1 MRNIIKL
8 ITVLLIV
15 FVLSIFYIS
24 LNRNTNY
31 DTEYLVGNKLAEIKL
46 KDFDKDT
53 FYTENDFKNS
63 KYTLI
68 NFWASWCGPCRV
80 EHPVLMKLS
89 KEKNLRIFGVNFK
102 DSKNNA
108 IKFLDNL
115 GNPYYQIAGDQD
127 GKQSIRFGIY
137 GIPESILVNS
147 ELIILKKYIGP
158 LDDKKL
164 AELKMI
170 IKNEN

>member
-102 DSKNNA
+102 DNKNNA
-108 IKFLDNL
+108 TKFLDNL

-158 LDDKKL
+158 LNLDDLNEIKKL
-164 AELKMI
+164 MKSL
-170 IKNEN
+170 

>member
-8 ITVLLIV
+8 ITVLSII
-15 FVLSIFYIS
+15 FVLGIFYIS

-53 FYTENDFKNS
+53 FYTENDLKNS

-108 IKFLDNL
+108 TKFLDNL

-158 LDDKKL
+158 LNLDDLNEIQKL
-164 AELKMI
+164 
-170 IKNEN
+170 IKSL

>member
-1 MRNIIKL
+1 MQNIIKL
-8 ITVLLIV
+8 ITVLSII
-15 FVLSIFYIS
+15 FVLGIFYIS

-68 NFWASWCGPCRV
+68 NFWASWCGPCQV
-80 EHPVLMKLS
+80 EHPILMKLS

-108 IKFLDNL
+108 TKFLDNL

-127 GKQSIRFGIY
+127 GKQSIRLGIY

-158 LDDKKL
+158 LNLDDLNEIKKL
-164 AELKMI
+164 MKSL
-170 IKNEN
+170 

>member
-1 MRNIIKL
+1 MQNIIKL
-8 ITVLLIV
+8 ITVLSII

-31 DTEYLVGNKLAEIKL
+31 DTEYLVGNKLAEINL

-68 NFWASWCGPCRV
+68 NFWASWCGPCQV
-80 EHPVLMKLS
+80 EHPILMKLS

-108 IKFLDNL
+108 TKFH
-115 GNPYYQIAGDQD
+115 GQVRISMVRGCRR
-127 GKQSIRFGIY
+127 GS
-137 GIPESILVNS
+137 
-147 ELIILKKYIGP
+147 
-158 LDDKKL
+158 
-164 AELKMI
+164 
-170 IKNEN
+170 

>member
-1 MRNIIKL
+1 MQNIIKL
-8 ITVLLIV
+8 ITVLSII

-31 DTEYLVGNKLAEIKL
+31 DTEYLVGNKLAEINL

-53 FYTENDFKNS
+53 FYTENDFKNN

-68 NFWASWCGPCRV
+68 NFWASWCGPCQV
-80 EHPVLMKLS
+80 EHPILMKLS

-108 IKFLDNL
+108 TKFLDNL

-158 LDDKKL
+158 LNLDDLNEIKKL
-164 AELKMI
+164 MKSL
-170 IKNEN
+170 

>member
-8 ITVLLIV
+8 ITVLLII

-53 FYTENDFKNS
+53 FYTENDFINS

-102 DSKNNA
+102 DNKNNA
-108 IKFLDNL
+108 TKFLDNL

-127 GKQSIRFGIY
+127 GKQSIRLGIY

-158 LDDKKL
+158 LNLDDLNEIKKL
-164 AELKMI
+164 
-170 IKNEN
+170 IKSL

>member
-8 ITVLLIV
+8 ITVLSII

-108 IKFLDNL
+108 TKFLDNL

-158 LDDKKL
+158 LNLDDLNEIKKL
-164 AELKMI
+164 MKSL
-170 IKNEN
+170 

>member
-8 ITVLLIV
+8 ITVLLII

-102 DSKNNA
+102 DNKNNA
-108 IKFLDNL
+108 TKFLDNL

-158 LDDKKL
+158 LNLDDLNEIQKL
-164 AELKMI
+164 
-170 IKNEN
+170 IKSL

>member
-8 ITVLLIV
+8 ITVLLII

-31 DTEYLVGNKLAEIKL
+31 DTEYLVGNKLAEINL

-68 NFWASWCGPCRV
+68 NFWASWCGPCQV
-80 EHPVLMKLS
+80 EHPILMKLS

-108 IKFLDNL
+108 TKFLDNL
-115 GNPYYQIAGDQD
+115 GNPYYQITGDQD
-127 GKQSIRFGIY
+127 GKQSIRLGIY

-158 LDDKKL
+158 LNLDDLNEIKKL
-164 AELKMI
+164 MKSL
-170 IKNEN
+170 

>member
-8 ITVLLIV
+8 IIVLLII

-53 FYTENDFKNS
+53 FYSENDFKNS

-108 IKFLDNL
+108 TKFLDNL

-158 LDDKKL
+158 LNLDDLNEIKKL
-164 AELKMI
+164 MNSL
-170 IKNEN
+170 

>member
-1 MRNIIKL
+1 MQNIIKL
-8 ITVLLIV
+8 ITVLSII

-53 FYTENDFKNS
+53 FYTENDFINS

-108 IKFLDNL
+108 TKFLDNL
-115 GNPYYQIAGDQD
+115 GNPYYQITGDQD
-127 GKQSIRFGIY
+127 GKQSIRLGIY

-158 LDDKKL
+158 LNLDDLNEIKKL
-164 AELKMI
+164 MKSL
-170 IKNEN
+170 

>member
-8 ITVLLIV
+8 ITVLLII

-31 DTEYLVGNKLAEIKL
+31 DTEYLVGNKLAEINL

-68 NFWASWCGPCRV
+68 NFWASWCGQCQV
-80 EHPVLMKLS
+80 EHPILMKLS

-108 IKFLDNL
+108 TKFLDNL

-158 LDDKKL
+158 LNLDDLNEIKKL
-164 AELKMI
+164 MKSL
-170 IKNEN
+170 

>member
-8 ITVLLIV
+8 ITVLLII

-102 DSKNNA
+102 DNKNNA
-108 IKFLDNL
+108 TKFLDNL

-158 LDDKKL
+158 LNLDDLNEIKKL
-164 AELKMI
+164 MKSL
-170 IKNEN
+170 

>member
-8 ITVLLIV
+8 ITVLLII

-46 KDFDKDT
+46 KDFDKDI

-102 DSKNNA
+102 DNKNNA
-108 IKFLDNL
+108 TKFLDNL

-158 LDDKKL
+158 LNLDDLNEIKKL
-164 AELKMI
+164 MKSL
-170 IKNEN
+170 

>member
-8 ITVLLIV
+8 ITVLLII

-53 FYTENDFKNS
+53 FYSENDFKNS

-108 IKFLDNL
+108 TKFLDNL

-158 LDDKKL
+158 LNLDDLNEIKKL
-164 AELKMI
+164 MNSL
-170 IKNEN
+170 

>member
-8 ITVLLIV
+8 ITVLLII

-53 FYTENDFKNS
+53 FYTENDFINS

-102 DSKNNA
+102 DNKNNA
-108 IKFLDNL
+108 TKFLDNL

-158 LDDKKL
+158 LNLDDL
-164 AELKMI
+164 NE
-170 IKNEN
+170 IKILMKSL

>member
-108 IKFLDNL
+108 TKFLDNL
-115 GNPYYQIAGDQD
+115 GNPYYQITGDQD
-127 GKQSIRFGIY
+127 GKQSIRLGIY

-158 LDDKKL
+158 LNLDDLNEIKKL
-164 AELKMI
+164 MKSL
-170 IKNEN
+170 

>member
-8 ITVLLIV
+8 ITVLLII

-102 DSKNNA
+102 DNKNNA
-108 IKFLDNL
+108 TKFLDNL

-137 GIPESILVNS
+137 GIPESILVNN

-158 LDDKKL
+158 LNLDDLNEIKKL
-164 AELKMI
+164 MKSL
-170 IKNEN
+170 

>member
-8 ITVLLIV
+8 ITVLLII

-53 FYTENDFKNS
+53 FYTENDFKNN

-80 EHPVLMKLS
+80 EHPVLMELS

-108 IKFLDNL
+108 TKFLDNL

-127 GKQSIRFGIY
+127 GKQSISFGIY

-158 LDDKKL
+158 LNLDDLTEMKKL
-164 AELKMI
+164 
-170 IKNEN
+170 IKSL

>member
-8 ITVLLIV
+8 ITVLLII

-53 FYTENDFKNS
+53 FYTENDLKNS

-102 DSKNNA
+102 DNKNNA
-108 IKFLDNL
+108 TKFLDNL

-158 LDDKKL
+158 LNLDDLNEIQKL
-164 AELKMI
+164 
-170 IKNEN
+170 IKSL

>member
-8 ITVLLIV
+8 ITVLLII

-108 IKFLDNL
+108 TKFLDNL

-158 LDDKKL
+158 LNLDDL
-164 AELKMI
+164 NE
-170 IKNEN
+170 IKILMKSL

>member
-8 ITVLLIV
+8 ITVLSII
-15 FVLSIFYIS
+15 FVLGIFYIS

-108 IKFLDNL
+108 TKFLDNL
-115 GNPYYQIAGDQD
+115 GNPYYQIAGDLD
-127 GKQSIRFGIY
+127 GKQSIRLGIY

-158 LDDKKL
+158 LNLDDLNEIQKL
-164 AELKMI
+164 
-170 IKNEN
+170 IKSL

>member
-8 ITVLLIV
+8 ITVLLII

-53 FYTENDFKNS
+53 FYTENDFINS

-102 DSKNNA
+102 DNKNNA
-108 IKFLDNL
+108 TKFLDNL

-158 LDDKKL
+158 LNLDDLNEIKKL
-164 AELKMI
+164 
-170 IKNEN
+170 IKSL

>member
-8 ITVLLIV
+8 ITVLLII

-102 DSKNNA
+102 DNKNNA
-108 IKFLDNL
+108 TKFLDNL

-127 GKQSIRFGIY
+127 GKQSIRLGIY

-158 LDDKKL
+158 LNLDDLNEIKKL
-164 AELKMI
+164 MKSL
-170 IKNEN
+170 